1 METAAFYLTSQGSW
15 PQITQIP
22 FFRRNFTAATGG
34 FNKAVFSSEGVEL
47 VIIEKGKAMDQSD
60 LRSKSMVAALKRA
73 RRNETWL

>member
-47 VIIEKGKAMDQSD
+47 VIIEKGKVTNRKSARQSNGPI
-60 LRSKSMVAALKRA
+60 RP
-73 RRNETWL
+73 